1 MDLNDVASP
10 SDPRP
15 TFGVSGA
22 TMRLRRAADAFDPVA
37 WRAPSYPRVPLA
49 PANDDPGL
57 ARKPTPRWMI
67 VGWGGIAAAV
77 LGALLG
83 SALAL

>member
-1 MDLNDVASP
+1 MDLNDVASS
-10 SDPRP
+10 SDSRP

-22 TMRLRRAADAFDPVA
+22 MMRLRRAADAFDPVA

-57 ARKPTPRWMI
+57 APQPTPRWMI
-67 VGWGGIAAAV
+67 IGGGGLVAGL

-83 SALAL
+83 YVLAL

>member
-1 MDLNDVASP
+1 MDLNDVAPP

-22 TMRLRRAADAFDPVA
+22 TLRLRRAADAFDPVA

-49 PANDDPGL
+49 PANDDPAL
-57 ARKPTPRWMI
+57 VRQPTPRWMI
-67 VGWGGIAAAV
+67 VSGGGVVAAV

-83 SALAL
+83 SVLAL

>member
-1 MDLNDVASP
+1 MDLNDVASS

-49 PANDDPGL
+49 PANDDPGH
-57 ARKPTPRWMI
+57 APQPTPRWLI
-67 VGWGGIAAAV
+67 VSGGGVLAAL

-83 SALAL
+83 GALAL